1 VHVIHQKFS
10 LHARREK
17 EKSSYNSYIAK
28 ISKIDSKL
36 CQGAEKSFI
45 FQKVTKNDDF
55 PLKSCVLLSDFKTQF
70 MLFFNISKRKLNFL
84 LFEKLLERNAVISP

>member
-1 VHVIHQKFS
+1 MKRRVQKKSQATTPTLQKFQKS
-10 LHARREK
+10 TQNCVREQK
-17 EKSSYNSYIAK
+17 N
-28 ISKIDSKL
+28 
-36 CQGAEKSFI
+36 SFI